1 VAEGGTVTAC
11 RYCRA
16 HLDAYVA
23 GELALPARRRVAAH
37 LDQCAAC
44 YAVYAQRREVVR
56 ELQRSLPMVG
66 YANPPDF
73 GQVWLNVQQEMP
85 RGSGYSIQYGLAALL
100 LLVLLLVPFTMGHR
114 DIAAAL
120 PTQPAPHQLDGDQ
133 TPDRAGARAKAVT
146 TAPRTATLS
155 PPAFGTPPTM
165 PEPSMYV
172 SSRGFDDRND

>member
-1 VAEGGTVTAC
+1 MTGC

-16 HLDAYVA
+16 HLDAYAA
-23 GELALPARRRVAAH
+23 GELAPPARRRVAAH
-37 LDQCAAC
+37 LDHCAAC

-56 ELQRSLPMVG
+56 ELQRSLPLLG

-73 GQVWLNVQQEMP
+73 GQVWLKVQRELP
-85 RGSGYSIQYGLAALL
+85 RGSGHSMQYGLAALL

-133 TPDRAGARAKAVT
+133 TPARAPARAQTVT
-146 TAPRTATLS
+146 AAPRTATLS

-165 PEPSMYV
+165 PEPNTHV
-172 SSRGFDDRND
+172 SSRGVDDRND